1 MKKSRKKA
9 KKHKAARR
17 KPKAKPKLG
26 FGAHRVHRNSVA
38 KHKPKPKARR
48 KPKHRV
54 LKRLKPK
61 KKAVSKPAGKQKRSP
76 SPKGGRKSSFMA
88 KVDSIVEDIAAL
100 KIQGAKDIALAGIK
114 CMKIAATESAA
125 TKTEEFVEELRK
137 VGGKASAAR
146 PTEPALRNCINI
158 ILAKVDRY
166 ELRRIQNIKKYAAMS
181 CDKLAKD
188 IEAMVTKIAVI
199 GAGNISEGDTILT
212 HCHSGHVIAIL
223 KEAKAQKK
231 NFRVIVT
238 ETEPLRQGVQTAREL
253 LEARIPVTYC
263 VDSAIGAVMK
273 KVDRVLVGCDA
284 ILADGSIVNKIGTL
298 PIAIVAARFNTPL
311 FVAGESIK
319 FDSQTVA
326 GMPEPIETRSPAEI
340 AQYSELRGADI
351 INPAFDVVPA
361 ELVTALIT
369 ELGVMKPELLRHELG
384 F

>member
-1 MKKSRKKA
+1 
-9 KKHKAARR
+9 
-17 KPKAKPKLG
+17 
-26 FGAHRVHRNSVA
+26 
-38 KHKPKPKARR
+38 
-48 KPKHRV
+48 
-54 LKRLKPK
+54 
-61 KKAVSKPAGKQKRSP
+61 
-76 SPKGGRKSSFMA
+76 
-88 KVDSIVEDIAAL
+88 
-100 KIQGAKDIALAGIK
+100 
-114 CMKIAATESAA
+114 
-125 TKTEEFVEELRK
+125 VEELRK